1 MKETFIE
8 KWNDILQIWI
18 NGLLDLDSEE
28 SRNQISP
35 LSKRKKNKKIFKEFI
50 GDFFRVFK
58 KSEIPKN
65 KIWFLSLSKNN
76 FDSLKEVQIKIPN
89 SIFVSFLR
97 LRNKKQEFFYYFTY
111 SNKFFYDLIFPFAW
125 IVYYFKNRTKG
136 LKYYDLLFS
145 VNGTYNESLRLI
157 ERNKPKIII
166 FANDHVIVSRSLL
179 LAANKLGVK
188 TYYIQHASVSNY
200 FPPLAFNFSLLEGKD
215 AHDKYLNCGGTTSKI
230 YLVGMSKF
238 DSFKDQINTNKKVK
252 SLGIAYNHMD
262 NVVRISKFIKKIKK
276 KHPELLIITR
286 PHPSDIRK
294 IELPENVLLS
304 DSKYEDAFSFLCNI
318 DALITGD
325 SSLHLEATLL
335 NVYSMY
341 FEFTKT
347 NLFDYYG
354 FIKNGLVDYYKTLN
368 SIDIELNKLKFFK
381 PDVRNKAVYYNASI
395 GSSFEGKSTEK
406 IVDIILN
413 TMNL

>member
-1 MKETFIE
+1 MKETFI
-8 KWNDILQIWI
+8 KRWNDIAQIWI
-18 NGLLDLDSEE
+18 NGLLELDSES

-35 LSKRKKNKKIFKEFI
+35 RSNYKKAKKIFKEFV

-58 KSEIPKN
+58 NSKIPQN
-65 KIWFLSLSKNN
+65 KIWFLTLSKNN
-76 FDSLKEVQIKIPN
+76 FDSLKNVQRKIPN

-97 LRNKKQEFFYYFTY
+97 LRDEGEKNNYYFTH
-111 SNKFFYDLIFPFAW
+111 SNKFFYDLIFPLAW
-125 IVYYFKNRTKG
+125 IDYYFKNRTQG

-145 VNGTYNESLRLI
+145 VNGTYKESLRLI
-157 ERNKPKIII
+157 KRSKPKIII
-166 FANDHVIVSRSLL
+166 FANDHVTISRSLL
-179 LAANKLGVK
+179 LAANKMGVK

-200 FPPLAFNFSLLEGKD
+200 FPPLVFKFSLLEGKD
-215 AHDKYLNCGGTTSKI
+215 AYHKYLNCGETKSKV

-238 DSFKDQINTNKKVK
+238 DSFIDRINRNTKVK

-262 NVVRISKFIKKIKK
+262 NVTTISQFIETIKKA
-276 KHPELLIITR
+276 HPELLIITR
-286 PHPSDIRK
+286 PHPSDVRK

-304 DSKYEDAFSFLCNI
+304 DSKNEDAFSFLCKI

-347 NLFDYYG
+347 KLFDYYG
-354 FIKNGLVDYYKTLN
+354 FIKNGLVDYYSSINAINIQLN
-368 SIDIELNKLKFFK
+368 NLKLYK
-381 PDVRNKAVYYNASI
+381 PDIRNKASYYNAAI
-395 GSSFEGKSTEK
+395 GSAFEGKSTEK

-413 TMNL
+413 TMDL